1 MIRAKMRVYPRKTKC
16 RATLYMSYVRSIELP
31 LLPEIKSQRDGVD
44 FDRLP
49 PSRFVASPVKLT
61 VVRTTERHGEL
72 VTDPST
78 EGAGLSEAQMVRVAW
93 CSPAHKTSMACNKFQ
108 MLFVAQTNSLL
119 RDRSPLGGEKGL
131 GCLRRRGRLCLV
143 SGIIIGGGIACRGK
157 IEFRKLPRKCVFDRG
172 RVSRH

>member
-1 MIRAKMRVYPRKTKC
+1 MIRAKMRVYPPKTK
-16 RATLYMSYVRSIELP
+16 RRGNALYVICGSIELP

-49 PSRFVASPVKLT
+49 PSRFVAPPVKLT
-61 VVRTTERHGEL
+61 VVRTTERYGEL

-78 EGAGLSEAQMVRVAW
+78 EGLGLSEAQMVRVAW
-93 CSPAHKTSMACNKFQ
+93 CSPAHKAWMACNKFQ
-108 MLFVAQTNSLL
+108 MLFVAQTNSFL

-131 GCLRRRGRLCLV
+131 GCLRRGGRLCLV
-143 SGIIIGGGIACRGK
+143 SGIIGGGIACRGK
-157 IEFRKLPRKCVFDRG
+157 IEFRKLFRKCVFDRG